1 MKYRHIFL
9 NTKFN
14 KHEFLKIAKLERNN
28 MELTIINEQEVLGKH
43 FTVYGTADEPLFVAK
58 DVAEWIEYDVS
69 SVNKMLDKI
78 DEDEKLVGTL
88 FRSGQNREVWFLTE
102 NGLYEVLMQS
112 RKPLAKEFK
121 KKVKEILKSIRKHGL
136 YAIDDLLEN
145 PDMAIAAL
153 QKLKE
158 ERQLRLQAQEEVAQK
173 NQIIQE
179 LQPKA
184 TYYDLVL
191 QNKSLV
197 PISVIAKDYG
207 MSAKKLNKIL
217 HELKVQYKQGSTW
230 LLYQKYAGKG
240 YTQSKTHTIDADYSK
255 MHTYWTQKGRL
266 FLYDLLKNK
275 KGILPLIEQQDVA

>member
-1 MKYRHIFL
+1 M
-9 NTKFN
+9 NEVFN
-14 KHEFLKIAKLERNN
+14 FHG
-28 MELTIINEQEVLGKH
+28 QEVRTVTIDNDPYFSNADVCKILDINNPSQALKRLKQDGVITNEVIDGLGRKQDMKFVSESNLYKLIFQSKKKEAEA
-43 FTVYGTADEPLFVAK
+43 FTDWVT
-58 DVAEWIEYDVS
+58 S
-69 SVNKMLDKI
+69 
-78 DEDEKLVGTL
+78 
-88 FRSGQNREVWFLTE
+88 
-102 NGLYEVLMQS
+102 EVL
-112 RKPLAKEFK
+112 PA
-121 KKVKEILKSIRKHGL
+121 IRKHGL

-158 ERQLRLQAQEEVAQK
+158 ERQLRLQVQEEIAQK

-191 QNKSLV
+191 QNKTLV

-217 HELKVQYKQGSTW
+217 HELKIQFKQGNTW

-275 KGILPLIEQQDVA
+275 KGILPLIEQKEVA

>member
-1 MKYRHIFL
+1 M
-9 NTKFN
+9 NEVFN
-14 KHEFLKIAKLERNN
+14 FHG
-28 MELTIINEQEVLGKH
+28 QEVRTVTIDNDPYFSNADVCKILDINNPSQALKRLKQDGVITNEVIDGLGRKQDMKFVSESNLYKLIFQSKKKEAEA
-43 FTVYGTADEPLFVAK
+43 FTDWVT
-58 DVAEWIEYDVS
+58 S
-69 SVNKMLDKI
+69 
-78 DEDEKLVGTL
+78 
-88 FRSGQNREVWFLTE
+88 
-102 NGLYEVLMQS
+102 EVL
-112 RKPLAKEFK
+112 PA
-121 KKVKEILKSIRKHGL
+121 IRKHGL

-158 ERQLRLQAQEEVAQK
+158 ERQLRLKAQEEVAQK

-191 QNKSLV
+191 QNKTLV

-207 MSAKKLNKIL
+207 MSATKLNKIL

-275 KGILPLIEQQDVA
+275 KGILPLIEQKDVA

>member
-1 MKYRHIFL
+1 M
-9 NTKFN
+9 
-14 KHEFLKIAKLERNN
+14 
-28 MELTIINEQEVLGKH
+28 
-43 FTVYGTADEPLFVAK
+43 
-58 DVAEWIEYDVS
+58 AEWIEYDAS

-136 YAIDDLLEN
+136 YAIDDLLDN

-197 PISVIAKDYG
+197 AISVIAKDYG

-217 HELKVQYKQGSTW
+217 HELKIQFKQGNTW

-275 KGILPLIEQQDVA
+275 KGILPLIEQKDVA

>member
-1 MKYRHIFL
+1 
-9 NTKFN
+9 
-14 KHEFLKIAKLERNN
+14 
-28 MELTIINEQEVLGKH
+28 MELQIINEQEVLGKH
-43 FTVYGTADEPLFVAK
+43 FAVYGTADEPLFVAK
-58 DVAEWIEYDVS
+58 DVAEWIEYDLS

-88 FRSGQNREVWFLTE
+88 FRSGQNREAWFLTE

-158 ERQLRLQAQEEVAQK
+158 ERQLRLKAQEEVAQK

-197 PISVIAKDYG
+197 AISVIAKDYG

-217 HELKVQYKQGSTW
+217 HELEIQFKQGKTW

-275 KGILPLIEQQDVA
+275 KGILPLIEQKDVA

>member
-1 MKYRHIFL
+1 M
-9 NTKFN
+9 
-14 KHEFLKIAKLERNN
+14 
-28 MELTIINEQEVLGKH
+28 
-43 FTVYGTADEPLFVAK
+43 
-58 DVAEWIEYDVS
+58 AEWIEHSKPSIMIDTV
-69 SVNKMLDKI
+69 
-78 DEDEKLVGTL
+78 DEDEKLRETI
-88 FRSGQNREVWFLTE
+88 FTSGQNREVWFLTE

-136 YAIDDLLEN
+136 YAIDDLLNN

-158 ERQLRLQAQEEVAQK
+158 ERQLRLKAQEEVAQK

-197 PISVIAKDYG
+197 AISVIAKDYG
-207 MSAKKLNKIL
+207 MSAKKMNKIL
-217 HELKVQYKQGSTW
+217 HELKIQFKQGKTW

-275 KGILPLIEQQDVA
+275 KGILPLIEQKDVA

>member
-1 MKYRHIFL
+1 
-9 NTKFN
+9 
-14 KHEFLKIAKLERNN
+14 
-28 MELTIINEQEVLGKH
+28 MELQIINEQEVLGKH
-43 FTVYGTADEPLFVAK
+43 FAVYGTVDEPLFVAK

-88 FRSGQNREVWFLTE
+88 FRSGQNREAWFLTE

-191 QNKSLV
+191 QNKTLV

-217 HELKVQYKQGSTW
+217 HELKIQFKQGKPGSCIRST
-230 LLYQKYAGKG
+230 LARVTLSQKLIQLMQIIARCILTGLKKDVC
-240 YTQSKTHTIDADYSK
+240 SFTIY
-255 MHTYWTQKGRL
+255 
-266 FLYDLLKNK
+266 
-275 KGILPLIEQQDVA
+275 

>member
-1 MKYRHIFL
+1 
-9 NTKFN
+9 
-14 KHEFLKIAKLERNN
+14 
-28 MELTIINEQEVLGKH
+28 
-43 FTVYGTADEPLFVAK
+43 
-58 DVAEWIEYDVS
+58 
-69 SVNKMLDKI
+69 MLDKI

-88 FRSGQNREVWFLTE
+88 FRSGQNREAWFLTE

-158 ERQLRLQAQEEVAQK
+158 ERRLRLQAQEEIAQK

-184 TYYDLVL
+184 SYYDLVL

-197 PISVIAKDYG
+197 AISVIAKDYG
-207 MSAKKLNKIL
+207 MSAKKMNKIL
-217 HELKVQYKQGSTW
+217 HELKIQFKQGNTW

-275 KGILPLIEQQDVA
+275 KGILPLIEQKDVA

>member
-1 MKYRHIFL
+1 MALAKIVFASMTG
-9 NTKFN
+9 NT
-14 KHEFLKIAKLERNN
+14 EEIADIVADKLRECGLDVDVD
-28 MELTIINEQEVLGKH
+28 ECT
-43 FTVYGTADEPLFVAK
+43 TVEPLFVAK
-58 DVAEWIEYDVS
+58 DVAEWIEHS
-69 SVNKMLDKI
+69 NPTEMLKSV
-78 DEDEKLVGTL
+78 DEDEKLTSTIL
-88 FRSGQNREVWFLTE
+88 RAGQIREVNLLTE

-136 YAIDDLLEN
+136 YAIDDLLNN

-158 ERQLRLQAQEEVAQK
+158 ERKLRLQAQEEVAQK

-184 TYYDLVL
+184 SYYDLVL

-197 PISVIAKDYG
+197 AISVIAKDYG

-217 HELKVQYKQGSTW
+217 HELKIQFKQGNTW

-275 KGILPLIEQQDVA
+275 KGILPLIEQKDVA

>member
-1 MKYRHIFL
+1 M
-9 NTKFN
+9 NEVFN
-14 KHEFLKIAKLERNN
+14 FHG
-28 MELTIINEQEVLGKH
+28 QEVRTVTIDNDPYFSNADVCKILDINNPSQALKRLKQDGVITNEVIDGLGRKQDMKFVSESNLYKLIFQSKKKEAEA
-43 FTVYGTADEPLFVAK
+43 FTDWVT
-58 DVAEWIEYDVS
+58 S
-69 SVNKMLDKI
+69 
-78 DEDEKLVGTL
+78 
-88 FRSGQNREVWFLTE
+88 
-102 NGLYEVLMQS
+102 EVL
-112 RKPLAKEFK
+112 PA
-121 KKVKEILKSIRKHGL
+121 IRKHGL
-136 YAIDDLLEN
+136 YAIDDLLNN

-158 ERQLRLQAQEEVAQK
+158 ERQLRLQAQEEIAQK

-184 TYYDLVL
+184 SYYDLVL

-197 PISVIAKDYG
+197 AISVIAKDYG
-207 MSAKKLNKIL
+207 MSAKKMNKIL
-217 HELKVQYKQGSTW
+217 HELKIQFKQGNTW

-275 KGILPLIEQQDVA
+275 KGILPLIEQKDVA

>member
-1 MKYRHIFL
+1 M
-9 NTKFN
+9 NEVFN
-14 KHEFLKIAKLERNN
+14 FHG
-28 MELTIINEQEVLGKH
+28 QEVRTVTIDNDPYFSNADVCKILDINNPSQALKRLKQDGVITNEVIDGLGRKQDMKFVSESNLYKLIFQSKKKEAEA
-43 FTVYGTADEPLFVAK
+43 FTDWVT
-58 DVAEWIEYDVS
+58 S
-69 SVNKMLDKI
+69 
-78 DEDEKLVGTL
+78 
-88 FRSGQNREVWFLTE
+88 
-102 NGLYEVLMQS
+102 EVL
-112 RKPLAKEFK
+112 PA
-121 KKVKEILKSIRKHGL
+121 IRKHGL
-136 YAIDDLLEN
+136 YAIDDLLNN

-191 QNKSLV
+191 QNKTLV

-207 MSAKKLNKIL
+207 MSATKLNKIL

-275 KGILPLIEQQDVA
+275 KGILPLIEQKDVA

>member
-1 MKYRHIFL
+1 M
-9 NTKFN
+9 NEVFN
-14 KHEFLKIAKLERNN
+14 FHG
-28 MELTIINEQEVLGKH
+28 QEVRTVTIDNDPYFSNADVCKILDINNPSQALKRLKQDGVITNEVIDGLGRKQDMKFVSESNLYKLIFQSKKKEAEA
-43 FTVYGTADEPLFVAK
+43 FTDWVT
-58 DVAEWIEYDVS
+58 S
-69 SVNKMLDKI
+69 
-78 DEDEKLVGTL
+78 
-88 FRSGQNREVWFLTE
+88 
-102 NGLYEVLMQS
+102 EVL
-112 RKPLAKEFK
+112 PA
-121 KKVKEILKSIRKHGL
+121 IRKHGL

-158 ERQLRLQAQEEVAQK
+158 ERQLRLKAQEEVAQK

-184 TYYDLVL
+184 SYYDLVL

-197 PISVIAKDYG
+197 AISVIAKDYG
-207 MSAKKLNKIL
+207 MSAKKMNKIL
-217 HELKVQYKQGSTW
+217 HELKIQFKQGETW

-275 KGILPLIEQQDVA
+275 KGILPLIEQKDVA

>member
-1 MKYRHIFL
+1 
-9 NTKFN
+9 
-14 KHEFLKIAKLERNN
+14 

-43 FTVYGTADEPLFVAK
+43 FTVYGTADEPLFLAK

-191 QNKSLV
+191 QNKTLV

-207 MSAKKLNKIL
+207 MSATKLNKIL

-230 LLYQKYAGKG
+230 LLYQKYASKG

-266 FLYDLLKNK
+266 FIYDLLKNK
-275 KGILPLIEQQDVA
+275 KNILPLIEQQDVA

>member
-1 MKYRHIFL
+1 M
-9 NTKFN
+9 NEVFN
-14 KHEFLKIAKLERNN
+14 FHG
-28 MELTIINEQEVLGKH
+28 QEVRTVTIDNDPYFSNADVCKILDINNPSQALKRLKQDGVITNEVIDGLGRKQDMKFVSESNLYKLIFQSKKKEAEA
-43 FTVYGTADEPLFVAK
+43 FTDWVT
-58 DVAEWIEYDVS
+58 S
-69 SVNKMLDKI
+69 
-78 DEDEKLVGTL
+78 
-88 FRSGQNREVWFLTE
+88 
-102 NGLYEVLMQS
+102 EVL
-112 RKPLAKEFK
+112 PA
-121 KKVKEILKSIRKHGL
+121 IRKHGL
-136 YAIDDLLEN
+136 YAIDDLLNN

-158 ERQLRLQAQEEVAQK
+158 ERQLRLKAQEEVAQK

-184 TYYDLVL
+184 SYYDLVL

-197 PISVIAKDYG
+197 AISVIAKDYG
-207 MSAKKLNKIL
+207 MSAKKMNKIL
-217 HELKVQYKQGSTW
+217 HELKIQFKQGNTW

-275 KGILPLIEQQDVA
+275 KGILPLIEQKDVA